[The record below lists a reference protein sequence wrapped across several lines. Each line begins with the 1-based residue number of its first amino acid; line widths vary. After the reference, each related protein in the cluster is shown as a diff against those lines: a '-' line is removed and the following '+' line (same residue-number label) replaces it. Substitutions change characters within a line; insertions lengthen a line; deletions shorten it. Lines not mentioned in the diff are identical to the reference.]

1 MQIKKHEEKLVR
13 SSFVWS
19 LYLIYALFSFTLS
32 MIGPMAPRLQEEF
45 GMSYALTGLH
55 QSAYALGMVIMGIFG
70 SAILNRM
77 GTGLSAWLGL
87 AVMLLGVLAMVLANG
102 PLFTLLSVLITSL
115 AGTLTTVSVQIS
127 ISERPGAIRRK
138 MVIESN
144 VATAIASMTVPL
156 VLLLGDKLGQ
166 GWRIVFPFMLLASV
180 FTALPG
186 VPAYKKHK
194 ASMALHGQKA
204 GIMEARP
211 AISLVLSLL
220 IIFFVVTVEWSF
232 RFWSMSYLLEIPGST
247 PFLASLGV
255 IILYMAKVGGR
266 FAASL
271 AGSRITEKQI
281 MNFSIL
287 MVLLGFPLFWLR
299 MGWIGNFAG
308 LALCGMGSSNFFPM
322 GLNKFLGRVTG
333 NKKWAS
339 LVQAV
344 QGAGIGLSPFLLG
357 RLADLSSLKTALLY
371 VPVGT
376 LIVLGLCVLD
386 ESLEKRHVS
395 PG

>member
-77 GTGLSAWLGL
+77 GTGLSAWFGL
-87 AVMLLGVLAMVLANG
+87 TVMLLGVLAMVLAKS

-115 AGTLTTVSVQIS
+115 AGTLTTVSVQTS
-127 ISERPGAIRRK
+127 ISERPGTIRRK

-204 GIMEARP
+204 GTMEARP

-271 AGSRITEKQI
+271 TGSRITEKQI
-281 MNFSIL
+281 MNISIL

-333 NKKWAS
+333 NKKWTS
-339 LVQAV
+339 LIQAV

-386 ESLEKRHVS
+386 ESLEKRHTC
-395 PG
+395 PD